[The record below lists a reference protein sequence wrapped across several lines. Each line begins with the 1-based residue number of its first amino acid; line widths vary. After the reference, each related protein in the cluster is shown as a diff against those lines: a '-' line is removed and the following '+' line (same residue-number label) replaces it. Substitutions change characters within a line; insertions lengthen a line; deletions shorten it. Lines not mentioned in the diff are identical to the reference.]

1 LVAYFCEKDARY
13 QWAVEQFKTFV
24 PPVFSCEP
32 VLTEACFLLARAGIP
47 EKKLLDK
54 VRSGVIHIG
63 LRVDEEA
70 SAIGELIER
79 YRNIPMSLADA
90 CMVRL
95 AEISN
100 SPICTLDSDF
110 LVYRKRN
117 KEPLALIIPAMS

>member
-1 LVAYFCEKDARY
+1 M
-13 QWAVEQFKTFV
+13 EQFKTFV